1 MRGVKEDSCRTLYCQ
16 GCGKIIGKVEDRTV
30 KIQHKGRI
38 VSFHAADHGICLK
51 ITCETCKT
59 ENCFEK

>member
-1 MRGVKEDSCRTLYCQ
+1 MTGMEEDSFRTLYCH
-16 GCGKIIGKVEDRTV
+16 GCGKIIGKVEDGTV
-30 KIQHKGRI
+30 KIQHKGRVI
-38 VSFHAADHGICLK
+38 SFHMADSGICLK

>member
-1 MRGVKEDSCRTLYCQ
+1 MEEDRGRTLYCR
-16 GCGKIIGKVEDRTV
+16 GCGKIIGKVDENRTV

-38 VSFHAADHGICLK
+38 VSFHLTDSGICLK